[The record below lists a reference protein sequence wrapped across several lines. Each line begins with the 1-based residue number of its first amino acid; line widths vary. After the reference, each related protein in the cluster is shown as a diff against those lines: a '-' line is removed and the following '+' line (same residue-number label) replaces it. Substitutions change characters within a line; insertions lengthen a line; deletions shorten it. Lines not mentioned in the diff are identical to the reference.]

1 MENIDV
7 YVKCYYP
14 YANRNRRISVIGCKM
29 IWNYLLSDTCF
40 NELLHRKIN
49 ALEDLS
55 QHTKQTLS
63 KLYVDVTWDNE
74 IGMLSVSF
82 DFYTKEGAQKS
93 SLSAFQITF
102 SDINHQT
109 DTIKLGQDLEH
120 LLFEEFNRVNIKG
133 PKLFSNVCGLLGVIV
148 ISLVVYCLNSHNFY
162 AITIATFLAAIAI
175 ASRSYIFECC
185 LHRYLPKEKVFK
197 TKLNI
202 ESLNQNASYYKTV

>member
-1 MENIDV
+1 
-7 YVKCYYP
+7 
-14 YANRNRRISVIGCKM
+14 M

-40 NELLHRKIN
+40 NELLHRKMS

-63 KLYVDVTWDNE
+63 ELYVDVTWDKE

-93 SLSAFQITF
+93 FLSAFRITF
-102 SDINHQT
+102 NDINHQT

-133 PKLFSNVCGLLGVIV
+133 PKLFSNVCGLLGVII
-148 ISLVVYCLNSHNFY
+148 ISLFVYGLNSCNLYTIIIAFLLCLIVAASFAFIFEYCL
-162 AITIATFLAAIAI
+162 
-175 ASRSYIFECC
+175 R
-185 LHRYLPKEKVFK
+185 RYLPKETEFK

-202 ESLNQNASYYKTV
+202 ESLKQNVS

>member
-1 MENIDV
+1 
-7 YVKCYYP
+7 
-14 YANRNRRISVIGCKM
+14 M

-40 NELLHRKIN
+40 NELLHRKISS
-49 ALEDLS
+49 LEDLS

-63 KLYVDVTWDNE
+63 KLYVDITWDKE

-93 SLSAFQITF
+93 FLSAFRITF

-133 PKLFSNVCGLLGVIV
+133 PSLFGSVFGLLGVI
-148 ISLVVYCLNSHNFY
+148 IIPLLVYGLNSYNFYVLIITTLLGFIVTESRAFIFEYCL
-162 AITIATFLAAIAI
+162 
-175 ASRSYIFECC
+175 R
-185 LHRYLPKEKVFK
+185 RYLPKETEFK

-202 ESLNQNASYYKTV
+202 GSLKQNAS

>member
-7 YVKCYYP
+7 YIKCYYP
-14 YANRNRRISVIGCKM
+14 YAKWNRRISVTGCKM

-40 NELLHRKIN
+40 NELLHRKISS
-49 ALEDLS
+49 LEDLS

-63 KLYVDVTWDNE
+63 KLYVDITWDKE

-93 SLSAFQITF
+93 SLSAFRITF

-109 DTIKLGQDLEH
+109 DTIKLGQDLKL

-133 PKLFSNVCGLLGVIV
+133 PRLFGSVFGLLGVIV
-148 ISLVVYCLNSHNFY
+148 ISLAVYCLNTHNFF
-162 AITIATFLAAIAI
+162 AILIATVLGAIAI
-175 ASRSYIFECC
+175 ESRDFIFECC
-185 LHRYLPKEKVFK
+185 LRRYLPKETEFK

-202 ESLNQNASYYKTV
+202 GSLKQNAS

>member
-1 MENIDV
+1 MEKIDV

-14 YANRNRRISVIGCKM
+14 YAKWNRRISVTGCKM

-40 NELLHRKIN
+40 NELLHRKMS

-63 KLYVDVTWDNE
+63 ELYVDVTWDKE

-93 SLSAFQITF
+93 FLSAFRITF
-102 SDINHQT
+102 NDINHQT

-133 PKLFSNVCGLLGVIV
+133 PKLFSNVCGLLGVII
-148 ISLVVYCLNSHNFY
+148 ISLFVYGLNSCNLYTIIIAFLLCLIVAASFAFIFEYCL
-162 AITIATFLAAIAI
+162 
-175 ASRSYIFECC
+175 R
-185 LHRYLPKEKVFK
+185 RYLPKETEFK

-202 ESLNQNASYYKTV
+202 ESLKQNVS

>member
-1 MENIDV
+1 MEIDV

-14 YANRNRRISVIGCKM
+14 YANRNRRISVTGCKM
-29 IWNYLLSDTCF
+29 IWTYLLSDACF
-40 NELLHRKIN
+40 NDLLQCKIS
-49 ALEDLS
+49 ALKKMS
-55 QHTKQTLS
+55 QQTKQTLS
-63 KLYVDVTWDNE
+63 KLYVDVTWDKE

-93 SLSAFQITF
+93 FLSAFRITF

-133 PKLFSNVCGLLGVIV
+133 PSLFGSVFGLLGVI
-148 ISLVVYCLNSHNFY
+148 IIPLLVYGLNSYNFYVLIITALLGFIVTESRAFIFEYCL
-162 AITIATFLAAIAI
+162 
-175 ASRSYIFECC
+175 R
-185 LHRYLPKEKVFK
+185 RYLPKETEFK

-202 ESLNQNASYYKTV
+202 ESLKQNAS

>member
-7 YVKCYYP
+7 YIKCYYP
-14 YANRNRRISVIGCKM
+14 YAKWNRRISVTGCKM

-63 KLYVDVTWDNE
+63 KLYVDVTWDKE

-93 SLSAFQITF
+93 FLSAFQITF

-133 PKLFSNVCGLLGVIV
+133 PSLFGSVFGLLGVI
-148 ISLVVYCLNSHNFY
+148 IIPLLVYGLNSYNFYVLIITALLGFIVTESRAFIFEYCL
-162 AITIATFLAAIAI
+162 
-175 ASRSYIFECC
+175 R
-185 LHRYLPKEKVFK
+185 RYLPKETEFK

-202 ESLNQNASYYKTV
+202 GSLKQNAS

>member
-7 YVKCYYP
+7 YIKCYYP
-14 YANRNRRISVIGCKM
+14 YAKWNRRISVTGCKM

-40 NELLHRKIN
+40 NELLHRKISS
-49 ALEDLS
+49 LEDLS

-63 KLYVDVTWDNE
+63 KLYVDITWDKE

-93 SLSAFQITF
+93 FLSAFRITF

-133 PKLFSNVCGLLGVIV
+133 PSLFGSVFGLLGVI
-148 ISLVVYCLNSHNFY
+148 IIPLLVYGLNSYNFYVLIITTLLGFIVTESRAFIFEYCL
-162 AITIATFLAAIAI
+162 
-175 ASRSYIFECC
+175 R
-185 LHRYLPKEKVFK
+185 RYLPKETEFK

-202 ESLNQNASYYKTV
+202 ESLKQNAS

>member
-7 YVKCYYP
+7 YIKCYYP
-14 YANRNRRISVIGCKM
+14 YAKWNRRISVTGCKM

-40 NELLHRKIN
+40 NELLHRKMS

-63 KLYVDVTWDNE
+63 ELYVDVTWDKE

-93 SLSAFQITF
+93 FLSAFRITF
-102 SDINHQT
+102 NDINHQT

-133 PKLFSNVCGLLGVIV
+133 PKLFSNVCGLLGVII
-148 ISLVVYCLNSHNFY
+148 ISLFVYGLNSCNLYTIIIAFLLCLIVAASFAFIFEYCL
-162 AITIATFLAAIAI
+162 
-175 ASRSYIFECC
+175 R
-185 LHRYLPKEKVFK
+185 RYLPKETEFK

-202 ESLNQNASYYKTV
+202 ESLKQNVS

>member
-14 YANRNRRISVIGCKM
+14 YAKWNRRISVTGCKM

-40 NELLHRKIN
+40 NELLHSKIS
-49 ALEDLS
+49 ALENLS

-63 KLYVDVTWDNE
+63 ELYVDLTWDKE

-93 SLSAFQITF
+93 FLNAFQITF
-102 SDINHQT
+102 RDINHQT
-109 DTIKLGQDLEH
+109 DTIKSGQDLKQ
-120 LLFEEFNRVNIKG
+120 LLFEEFNRVNKG
-133 PKLFSNVCGLLGVIV
+133 SRLFGNVCGLLGVII
-148 ISLVVYCLNSHNFY
+148 ISLFVYGLNSRNLYAIIIAFLLGLIAKGSLAFIFEYCL
-162 AITIATFLAAIAI
+162 
-175 ASRSYIFECC
+175 R
-185 LHRYLPKEKVFK
+185 RYLPKETEFK

-202 ESLNQNASYYKTV
+202 ESLKQNAS

>member
-7 YVKCYYP
+7 YIKCYYP
-14 YANRNRRISVIGCKM
+14 YAKWNRRISVTGCKM

-40 NELLHRKIN
+40 NELLHRKISS
-49 ALEDLS
+49 LEDLS

-63 KLYVDVTWDNE
+63 KLYVDITWDKE

-93 SLSAFQITF
+93 FLSAFRITF

-133 PKLFSNVCGLLGVIV
+133 PSLFGSVFGLLGVI
-148 ISLVVYCLNSHNFY
+148 IIPLLVYGLNSYNFYVLIITTLLGFIVTESRAFIFEYCL
-162 AITIATFLAAIAI
+162 
-175 ASRSYIFECC
+175 R
-185 LHRYLPKEKVFK
+185 RYLPKETEFK

-202 ESLNQNASYYKTV
+202 GSLKQNAS

>member
-7 YVKCYYP
+7 YVRCYYP
-14 YANRNRRISVIGCKM
+14 YANRNRRISVTGCKM

-63 KLYVDVTWDNE
+63 KLYVDVTWDKE

-93 SLSAFQITF
+93 FLSAFRITF

-133 PKLFSNVCGLLGVIV
+133 PSLFGSVFGLLGVI
-148 ISLVVYCLNSHNFY
+148 IIPLLVYGLNSYNFYVLIITTLLGFIVTESRAFIFEYCL
-162 AITIATFLAAIAI
+162 
-175 ASRSYIFECC
+175 R
-185 LHRYLPKEKVFK
+185 RYLSKETEFK

-202 ESLNQNASYYKTV
+202 ESLKQNAS

>member
-14 YANRNRRISVIGCKM
+14 YAKWNRRISVTGCKM
-29 IWNYLLSDTCF
+29 IWNYLLSDICF
-40 NELLHRKIN
+40 NELLHRKIS

-63 KLYVDVTWDNE
+63 KLYVDVTWDKE
-74 IGMLSVSF
+74 FGRLSVSF

-93 SLSAFQITF
+93 YLNAFQITF
-102 SDINHQT
+102 SDINHRT
-109 DTIKLGQDLEH
+109 DTIKLGHDLKQ

-133 PKLFSNVCGLLGVIV
+133 PRLFGGVFGLLEVSIL
-148 ISLVVYCLNSHNFY
+148 SLVVYCLKSGNFG
-162 AITIATFLAAIAI
+162 AIMIGTLLAAITTAKTDF
-175 ASRSYIFECC
+175 IFERC
-185 LHRYLPKEKVFK
+185 LRRYLPKETEFK

-202 ESLNQNASYYKTV
+202 ESLKLNAN